1 MPVGAERHTD
11 HRAGVAW
18 LGHPLHPLL
27 TDLPIGAWSMA
38 ALLDALDARS
48 ADVLVA
54 PASRPRSRP
63 RLQGSTTGRTP
74 TVKQPAWGSCTPPP
88 TTALGLQVASL
99 VAHSRDHRGRGK
111 ALSLVMRSLVCR
123 RLPRRTPHLR
133 QGRQRQ
139 PHRLARGT
147 RRVDTS
153 VRRGGSGRRHAPEG
167 RRCGGADPA
176 YRRGDAVQAIDATC
190 THMGGPLADG
200 KFATTA

>member
-1 MPVGAERHTD
+1 MFVG
-11 HRAGVAW
+11 GY
-18 LGHPLHPLL
+18 LGGHL
-27 TDLPIGAWSMA
+27 TF
-38 ALLDALDARS
+38 
-48 ADVLVA
+48 
-54 PASRPRSRP
+54 
-63 RLQGSTTGRTP
+63 
-74 TVKQPAWGSCTPPP
+74 VKA
-88 TTALGLQVASL
+88 VN
-99 VAHSRDHRGRGK
+99 VK
-111 ALSLVMRSLVCR
+111 
-123 RLPRRTPHLR
+123 
-133 QGRQRQ
+133 